1 MGKFIYIYNFCHLLQ
16 YIIFILTIEC
26 LILQRC
32 FRVNNDDKEHAN
44 RVLEDCAKKVYK
56 DMTSNCRIQATNAY
70 LKAHKVPI
78 KDFKHHLATF
88 LTVDQC
94 VSVSDSFE
102 SMQRPI
108 RPFVSYGLLQN
119 INVSQKRKEN
129 MGLVLENTRLGAM
142 DMSVWVNEW

>member
-78 KDFKHHLATF
+78 KDFKNHLATF

-94 VSVSDSFE
+94 TSVSDSFE
-102 SMQRPI
+102 SMTEAYQALCELWASPEYQHK
-108 RPFVSYGLLQN
+108 SKK
-119 INVSQKRKEN
+119 KRKY
-129 MGLVLENTRLGAM
+129 GACSGKHTFGGDGYVRLGQ
-142 DMSVWVNEW
+142 